1 MSDDETLFQLSPDL
15 EECCHQAQIA
25 FEKWRRQH
33 ARALPDAALIEH
45 VGATSVPGCETKG
58 DLDIAVR
65 VSKQDFPAA
74 LKHLDKTHQAN
85 DRSTR
90 REGFA
95 AFSAQGY
102 ALDVGVQLVVVGDA
116 LDQFSAFRDALNADK
131 VLVARYNALKRAY
144 RGRKTVSYRE
154 AKAEFIKTVLGR

>member
-1 MSDDETLFQLSPDL
+1 MADDDTLFQLTPDL
-15 EECCHQAQIA
+15 EECGRQAQLA
-25 FEKWRRQH
+25 FDKWRRQH

-65 VSKQDFPAA
+65 VSKADFPAA
-74 LKHLDKTHQAN
+74 LEYLDKTHQAN
-85 DRSTR
+85 DSSAR

-95 AFSAQGY
+95 AFVAAGY
-102 ALDVGVQLVVVGDA
+102 ALEVGVQLVVVGDT
-116 LDQFSAFRDALNADK
+116 LDTFSAFRDALNADK

-144 RGRKTVSYRE
+144 RGRRNVRYRE
-154 AKAEFIKTVLGR
+154 AKAEFINTVLGL